1 VIHESNN
8 FHIKL
13 KNILPYYYLSVTLYL
28 KVLFMENKPEE
39 TLSDIRR
46 IMERSSR
53 FHSLSGFSLVS
64 AGICGLLGVWWIYT
78 IIIHHPFVVGKLYDQ
93 AVPGQAPINRLVIA
107 ALCILLVALLF
118 AFLFTVLKERKMKL
132 PIWNVVVRK
141 VTVNFAIP
149 MITGGILVLG
159 MLYYHQFR
167 FIATACLF
175 FYGLALVNASHYTLK
190 EIRYLGMF
198 EILFGIICL
207 FSGYE
212 LLSLA
217 FGFGVM
223 NILYGLTIWY
233 KYREG

>member
-1 VIHESNN
+1 M
-8 FHIKL
+8 
-13 KNILPYYYLSVTLYL
+13 PYRYLSVTLYT

-53 FHSLSGFSLVS
+53 FHSLSGFSFVA
-64 AGICGLLGVWWIYT
+64 AGVCGLLGVWWIYT
-78 IIIHHPFVVGKLYDQ
+78 IIMHHPFVAWKLYAQ
-93 AVPGQAPINRLVIA
+93 PVPGQDLINRLVIA
-107 ALCILLVALLF
+107 ALCTLLVALLF
-118 AFLFTVLKERKMKL
+118 AFLFTVLKERKMNL
-132 PIWNVVVRK
+132 PVWNVVVRK
-141 VTVNFAIP
+141 VAVNFAIP
-149 MITGGILVLG
+149 LVTGGIFVLG
-159 MLYYHQFR
+159 MLYDHQYR

-217 FGFGVM
+217 FGFGLM
-223 NILYGLTIWY
+223 NILYGLNIWY